1 MSAFISC
8 GMIYLGSILMA
19 YNIVQSVHFSGN
31 IRTKGDWKQERQILQ
46 FPIVLL
52 VLFLAG
58 YLAVALFGHP
68 DLVIASI
75 LLGGSIFVLV
85 MLLLMQRALDRIQE
99 NERLEAKLMAAEE
112 ASRAKTFF
120 LSNMSHDIRTPLNAI
135 IGYTTLAKKD
145 GVTSEE
151 KTAYLSKIDNAGH
164 QLLSIVDD
172 VLEMSRIES
181 GKITLEPG
189 KINLQTLASNISDLV
204 RTQMDGKQIVFST
217 EYNVQND
224 WVLCDGDQ
232 LSRVLMNLLSNACKF
247 TPENGKVSFSLRETG
262 YNGDIGSYEFRIKDN
277 GIGMSPE
284 FVQHIFT
291 PFERERTSTVSKIQ
305 GTGLG
310 MAIAKNIMDRMGGR
324 IEIFTE
330 QGKGTEFVLSLDLPI
345 VEHTADESAE
355 ELLHLSSETGRLLLV
370 EDNEINMEIAS
381 LMLTHAGFEIEK
393 AENGQIAVEK
403 VAGSEPGYYDAVL
416 MDVQMPVMDGYTAA
430 RAIRSLDRPELA
442 GIPIIAMT
450 ANAFREDVL
459 AAEEAGMNGHIAKPL
474 DADKMIAVIRETL
487 KR

>member
-19 YNIVQSVHFSGN
+19 YNIVQYVRFSGN

-85 MLLLMQRALDRIQE
+85 MLLLMQRALDRIQK

-224 WVLCDGDQ
+224 WVLCDGNQ
-232 LSRVLMNLLSNACKF
+232 LSRAIMMLS
-247 TPENGKVSFSLRETG
+247 
-262 YNGDIGSYEFRIKDN
+262 
-277 GIGMSPE
+277 
-284 FVQHIFT
+284 
-291 PFERERTSTVSKIQ
+291 
-305 GTGLG
+305 
-310 MAIAKNIMDRMGGR
+310 
-324 IEIFTE
+324 
-330 QGKGTEFVLSLDLPI
+330 
-345 VEHTADESAE
+345 
-355 ELLHLSSETGRLLLV
+355 
-370 EDNEINMEIAS
+370 
-381 LMLTHAGFEIEK
+381 
-393 AENGQIAVEK
+393 
-403 VAGSEPGYYDAVL
+403 
-416 MDVQMPVMDGYTAA
+416 
-430 RAIRSLDRPELA
+430 
-442 GIPIIAMT
+442 
-450 ANAFREDVL
+450 
-459 AAEEAGMNGHIAKPL
+459 
-474 DADKMIAVIRETL
+474 
-487 KR
+487 